1 MSELESVIL
10 YVEDDVNS
18 RKVMS
23 LLLQRVMKLPVTIF
37 ENSANFIE
45 NVNQM
50 PTLPNVVFLDI
61 QMQPLDGY
69 QVLQMLREDGRFN
82 DAIIIAMTANVMSHD
97 VEQLK
102 KAGFNGLIGKP
113 IIKDVF
119 SQLVERI
126 LAGESVWY
134 VP

>member
-1 MSELESVIL
+1 MSEIEPVIL
-10 YVEDDVNS
+10 YVEDDMNS

-23 LLLQRVMKLPVTIF
+23 LLLQRVMKLSVTIF

-45 NVNQM
+45 NVNQL

-61 QMQPLDGY
+61 QMQPFDGY
-69 QVLQMLREDGRFN
+69 QVLTMLREDGRFN
-82 DAIIIAMTANVMSHD
+82 DTIIIAMTANVMSHD

-113 IIKDVF
+113 IMKDVF
-119 SQLVERI
+119 PHLVERI
-126 LAGESVWY
+126 LARESVWY

>member
-1 MSELESVIL
+1 MSEIEPVIL
-10 YVEDDVNS
+10 YVEDDMNS

-45 NVNQM
+45 KVNQM

-69 QVLQMLREDGRFN
+69 QVLKLLRDDGRFN

-97 VEQLK
+97 VELLK

-113 IIKDVF
+113 IMRDVF
-119 SQLVERI
+119 PHLVERI